1 MKNTLKKTLGLV
13 LALALTLTAIGCG
26 VAYADTY
33 RGEGTPS
40 PVAVEKYKEATPS
53 LPQTTPAANPSVESG
68 AAAPSKEALT
78 VEQAKA
84 IALEALG
91 LSDAH
96 FTDVGRDD
104 GKYELELCDGKREY
118 DVEVGIS
125 SGKVREIDR
134 DDDPCDACKK
144 ASATP
149 PVSKPA
155 SSAADKSP
163 AVTPPAAPTDTQLIG
178 KDKAE
183 ALAREALGVAD
194 LQLRDI
200 ELDDGKYEVEF
211 RSGATEYT
219 VDIHPT
225 NGNILKTETDR
236 DDLDDNWD
244 DDWDDR
250 YDDDWDDLYDDDD
263 RDDEWDDYYDDDPD
277 DDWDDRFDD

>member
-33 RGEGTPS
+33 RGEGKSS
-40 PVAVEKYKEATPS
+40 PVAVEKQKETAPS
-53 LPQTTPAANPSVESG
+53 LSQTAPAAKPSVESSTV
-68 AAAPSKEALT
+68 APTKEALT

-84 IALEALG
+84 IALDSLG

-104 GKYELELCDGKREY
+104 GKYELELCDGMREY

-149 PVSKPA
+149 PTSKPV
-155 SSAADKSP
+155 SPAADKVP
-163 AVTPPAAPTDTQLIG
+163 TVTPPSAPTNTQLIG

-183 ALAREALGVAD
+183 TLAREALGIAD
-194 LQLRDI
+194 LHLKDI
-200 ELDDGKYEVEF
+200 ELDDGKYEAEF
-211 RSGATEYT
+211 RSGSTEYT
-219 VDIHPT
+219 VDVHPT
-225 NGNILKTETDR
+225 NGTILKTETDR
-236 DDLDDNWD
+236 DDW
-244 DDWDDR
+244 
-250 YDDDWDDLYDDDD
+250 
-263 RDDEWDDYYDDDPD
+263 D
-277 DDWDDRFDD
+277 DDWDDRFDDDWDDDRFDDWDDRFDD

>member
-40 PVAVEKYKEATPS
+40 PVAVEKHKETTPS
-53 LPQTTPAANPSVESG
+53 LPQTTPAAKPSVESG
-68 AAAPSKEALT
+68 AAAPSKEVLT
-78 VEQAKA
+78 IEQAKA
-84 IALEALG
+84 IALDSLG

-163 AVTPPAAPTDTQLIG
+163 TVTPPAVTTNTQPIG

-211 RSGATEYT
+211 RSGSTEYT
-219 VDIHPT
+219 VNIHPT
-225 NGNILKTETDR
+225 NGDVLKTETDH

-244 DDWDDR
+244 DR
-250 YDDDWDDLYDDDD
+250 YDDDDDQDDD
-263 RDDEWDDYYDDDPD
+263 WDDYYDDDPD

>member
-33 RGEGTPS
+33 RGEGKSS
-40 PVAVEKYKEATPS
+40 PVAVEKHKETAPS
-53 LPQTTPAANPSVESG
+53 LSQTAPAAKPSVESS
-68 AAAPSKEALT
+68 AAAPTKEVLT

-84 IALEALG
+84 IALGALG

-149 PVSKPA
+149 PASKPVPP
-155 SSAADKSP
+155 AADKAP
-163 AVTPPAAPTDTQLIG
+163 TVTPPSAPTNTQLIG

-183 ALAREALGVAD
+183 ALAREALGIAD
-194 LQLRDI
+194 LHLSDI
-200 ELDDGKYEVEF
+200 ELDDGKYELEF
-211 RSGATEYT
+211 RSGSTEYT

-225 NGNILKTETDR
+225 NGTILKTETDH
-236 DDLDDNWD
+236 DDWDDDWDNRYDDD

-250 YDDDWDDLYDDDD
+250 FD
-263 RDDEWDDYYDDDPD
+263 DDDPD